1 MDEKFDEYYWILIVG
16 SLASFLCAA
25 GIGAND
31 SANSWS
37 TSVGSKALTLT
48 QAVIL
53 AAVFEFSGSVLMGA
67 TVTDTVRKNIAD
79 LDTFKDQP
87 GVLMYGM
94 LCVLFSTGSWLFLA
108 TKYELP
114 VSTTHSVIGGIIG
127 MSLVYGG
134 TDSIIWYEYDDSK
147 DFLSKFKGVAPI
159 IASWFISPFLSACV
173 SAGLFWFS
181 RKVVLRKENSLQRA
195 YIYFPII
202 VCLTIVINVYFIIF
216 KGFKK
221 KINGESLDEYLGL
234 GYSSLIAWGLGG
246 LISLIVYFIF
256 VKRLKRKHEAPPEQT
271 PRLSPIPN
279 TSIFIAE
286 LPLEHDHIRNC
297 FNFNIKVKNFFGKIL
312 KRDLHAVIMEDTNV
326 ENVHNT
332 SEKFDK
338 KTESTFRYVQVVT
351 SMFSSLAHGSN
362 DVANAVSPLA
372 AIWSIYQTSSV
383 EPKTDVPIWVLIL
396 GGIGIV
402 LGLSTYGYKIIRT
415 IGIKLTKITP
425 SRGYCIEL
433 ASAIV
438 VILGA
443 RYGIPLSTTHVQ
455 VGATVGVALVEG
467 KKSVN
472 IPLLLKILFG
482 WFITLIIV
490 GSTSALLFSF
500 GIYSPCV

>member
-1 MDEKFDEYYWILIVG
+1 MDEKFDEYYWIVIIG
-16 SLASFLCAA
+16 CFASFLTAM
-25 GIGAND
+25 GVGFND
-31 SANSWS
+31 TANSFG

-48 QAVIL
+48 QAVVL
-53 AAVFEFSGSVLMGA
+53 ASIFELSGAILMGA

-114 VSTTHSVIGGIIG
+114 VSTTHSVIGAIIG

-147 DFLSKFKGVAPI
+147 EFLSKFKGVAPI
-159 IASWFISPFLSACV
+159 IASWFVSPFLSACV
-173 SAGLFWFS
+173 SGFLFWFS
-181 RKVVLRKENSLQRA
+181 RKTVLRKENSLQMA
-195 YIYFPII
+195 YIYFPFI

-221 KINGESLDEYLGL
+221 KINGESLNEYLGL

-246 LISLIVYFIF
+246 LISLIVYLTF
-256 VKRLKRKHEAPPEQT
+256 VKRLKKKHEAPPEVT
-271 PRLSPIPN
+271 PRLSPVPN
-279 TSIFIAE
+279 TTIFIPE
-286 LPLEHDHIRNC
+286 MPLEQDHIKNC
-297 FNFNIKVKNFFGKIL
+297 FNFNIKIKNFFGNIL
-312 KRDLHAVIMEDTNV
+312 KKDLHSIITEDTNV
-326 ENVHNT
+326 ENVHNI

-351 SMFSSLAHGSN
+351 AMFSSLAHGSN
-362 DVANAVSPLA
+362 DVANAISPLV

-383 EPKTDVPIWVLIL
+383 ESKTDVPIWILIL
-396 GGIGIV
+396 GGVGIV

-415 IGIKLTKITP
+415 IGVKLTKITP

-467 KKSVN
+467 KTSVN
-472 IPLLLKILFG
+472 TPLLLKILFG

-490 GSTSALLFSF
+490 GCTSGLLFSF